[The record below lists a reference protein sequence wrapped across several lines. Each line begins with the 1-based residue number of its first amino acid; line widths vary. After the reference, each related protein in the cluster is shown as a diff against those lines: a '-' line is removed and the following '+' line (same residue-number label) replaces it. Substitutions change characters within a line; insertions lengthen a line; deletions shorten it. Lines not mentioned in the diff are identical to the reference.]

1 MKLNDILNGKINE
14 ESKEFLNGLN
24 ENQRNAI
31 IDIFSVD
38 YSKVSKVMD
47 VLVNYYNIIPYFN
60 VEFSDVDRVS
70 IVHIGFS
77 ISRKISKE
85 GIVNQSLFVPVLN
98 LLYEVAKYEGN
109 EYLVYD
115 KYDVIVQKNIYEI
128 ITNQSS
134 LDEEYK
140 ENLMSIDNEFFQILN
155 DNYYT
160 YLDGI
165 VERFGIE
172 FFRDNIKYIPSI
184 NFDDEG
190 KFDNLAVR
198 LVCVN
203 TSDEVLTKFSDV
215 LDLDWTPFEDDV
227 TQIIYSV

>member
-1 MKLNDILNGKINE
+1 MTLNDILNGKINE
-14 ESKEFLNGLN
+14 ESKEFLNELS
-24 ENQRNAI
+24 ESQRNAI
-31 IDIFSVD
+31 VDIFNVD
-38 YSKVSKVMD
+38 NSKISKVMD
-47 VLVNYYNIIPYFN
+47 TLLNFYNITPYFN
-60 VEFSDVDRVS
+60 VEFTDVDRVS
-70 IVHIGFS
+70 IIHIGFS
-77 ISRKISKE
+77 LEFIPILDSYFDFRE
-85 GIVNQSLFVPVLN
+85 N
-98 LLYEVAKYEGN
+98 EGN
-109 EYLVYD
+109 EYLVYN
-115 KYDVIVQKNIYEI
+115 KYDMIVQKNIYEI

-140 ENLMSIDNEFFQILN
+140 ENLMNIDNEFFQILN

-165 VERFGIE
+165 VEKFGIE

-190 KFDNLAVR
+190 KFDNLGVR
-198 LVCVN
+198 LICVN
-203 TSDEVLTKFSDV
+203 TTDEVLTKFSDV

>member
-14 ESKEFLNGLN
+14 ESKEFLNELN
-24 ENQRNAI
+24 ETQRNAVV
-31 IDIFSVD
+31 DIFNVG

-47 VLVNYYNIIPYFN
+47 TLLNFYNVTPYFN
-60 VEFSDVDRVS
+60 VEFTDVDRVS
-70 IVHIGFS
+70 IIHIGFS
-77 ISRKISKE
+77 LEFIQI
-85 GIVNQSLFVPVLN
+85 LN
-98 LLYEVAKYEGN
+98 SDFEFNKCEGN

-128 ITNQSS
+128 ITNQYS

-140 ENLMSIDNEFFQILN
+140 ENLMNIDNEFFQILN

-165 VERFGIE
+165 VEKFGIE

-190 KFDNLAVR
+190 KFDNLGVR
-198 LVCVN
+198 LICVN
-203 TSDEVLTKFSDV
+203 TTDEVLTKFSDV

>member
-1 MKLNDILNGKINE
+1 MDTLLN
-14 ESKEFLNGLN
+14 F
-24 ENQRNAI
+24 
-31 IDIFSVD
+31 
-38 YSKVSKVMD
+38 
-47 VLVNYYNIIPYFN
+47 YNVTPYFN
-60 VEFSDVDRVS
+60 VEFTDVDRVS
-70 IVHIGFS
+70 IIHIGFS
-77 ISRKISKE
+77 LEFIQI
-85 GIVNQSLFVPVLN
+85 LN
-98 LLYEVAKYEGN
+98 SDFEFNKCEGN

-140 ENLMSIDNEFFQILN
+140 ENLMNIDNEFFQILN

-165 VERFGIE
+165 VEKFGIE

-184 NFDDEG
+184 NFNDEG
-190 KFDNLAVR
+190 KFDNLGVR
-198 LVCVN
+198 LICVN
-203 TSDEVLTKFSDV
+203 TTDEVLTKFSDV

>member
-14 ESKEFLNGLN
+14 ESKEFLNELN
-24 ENQRNAI
+24 ETQRNAVV
-31 IDIFSVD
+31 DIFNVG

-47 VLVNYYNIIPYFN
+47 TLLNFYNVTPYFN
-60 VEFSDVDRVS
+60 VEFTDVDRVS
-70 IVHIGFS
+70 IIHIGFS
-77 ISRKISKE
+77 LEFIQI
-85 GIVNQSLFVPVLN
+85 LN
-98 LLYEVAKYEGN
+98 SDFEFNKCEGN

-140 ENLMSIDNEFFQILN
+140 ENLMNIDNEFFQILN

-165 VERFGIE
+165 VEKFGIE

-190 KFDNLAVR
+190 KFDNLGVR
-198 LVCVN
+198 LICVN
-203 TSDEVLTKFSDV
+203 TTDEVLTKFSDV

>member
-14 ESKEFLNGLN
+14 ESKEFLNELN
-24 ENQRNAI
+24 ETQRNAVV
-31 IDIFSVD
+31 DIFNVG

-47 VLVNYYNIIPYFN
+47 TLLNFYNVTPYFN
-60 VEFSDVDRVS
+60 VEFTDVDRVS
-70 IVHIGFS
+70 IIHIGFS
-77 ISRKISKE
+77 LEFIQI
-85 GIVNQSLFVPVLN
+85 LN
-98 LLYEVAKYEGN
+98 SDFEFNKCEGN

-140 ENLMSIDNEFFQILN
+140 ENLMNIDNEFFQILN

-165 VERFGIE
+165 VEKFGIE

-190 KFDNLAVR
+190 KFNLLGAR
-198 LVCVN
+198 LICIN
-203 TSDEVLTKFSDV
+203 SSDEALSYFSDT
-215 LDLDWTPFEDDV
+215 LGLDWTPFEDEV
-227 TQIIYSV
+227 TQVIYSV

>member
-14 ESKEFLNGLN
+14 ESKEFLNELN
-24 ENQRNAI
+24 ETQRNAVV
-31 IDIFSVD
+31 DIFNVE

-47 VLVNYYNIIPYFN
+47 TLLNFYNVTPYFN
-60 VEFSDVDRVS
+60 VEFTDVDRVS
-70 IVHIGFS
+70 IIHIGFS
-77 ISRKISKE
+77 LEFIQI
-85 GIVNQSLFVPVLN
+85 LN
-98 LLYEVAKYEGN
+98 SDFEFNKCEGN

-134 LDEEYK
+134 LEKEYK
-140 ENLMSIDNEFFQILN
+140 ENLMNIDNEFFQILN

-165 VERFGIE
+165 VEKFGIE

-184 NFDDEG
+184 NFNDEG
-190 KFDNLAVR
+190 KFDNLGVR

>member
-14 ESKEFLNGLN
+14 ESKEFLNELN
-24 ENQRNAI
+24 ESQRNAI
-31 IDIFSVD
+31 VDIFNVG

-47 VLVNYYNIIPYFN
+47 TLLNFYNVKPYFN
-60 VEFSDVDRVS
+60 VEFTDVDRVS
-70 IVHIGFS
+70 IIHIGFS
-77 ISRKISKE
+77 LEFIQI
-85 GIVNQSLFVPVLN
+85 LN
-98 LLYEVAKYEGN
+98 SDFEFNKCEGN

-115 KYDVIVQKNIYEI
+115 KYDVIIQKNIYEI

-140 ENLMSIDNEFFQILN
+140 ENLMNIDNEFFQILN

-165 VERFGIE
+165 VEKFGIE

-190 KFDNLAVR
+190 KFDNLGVR
-198 LVCVN
+198 LICVN
-203 TSDEVLTKFSDV
+203 TTDEVLTKFSDV

>member
-1 MKLNDILNGKINE
+1 MTLNDILNGKINE
-14 ESKEFLNGLN
+14 ESKEFLNELN
-24 ENQRNAI
+24 ESQRNAI
-31 IDIFSVD
+31 VDIFNVG

-47 VLVNYYNIIPYFN
+47 TLLNFYNVKPYFN
-60 VEFSDVDRVS
+60 VEFTDVDRVS
-70 IVHIGFS
+70 IIHIGFS
-77 ISRKISKE
+77 LEFIQI
-85 GIVNQSLFVPVLN
+85 LN
-98 LLYEVAKYEGN
+98 SDFEFTECEGN

-140 ENLMSIDNEFFQILN
+140 ENLMNIDNEFFQILN

-165 VERFGIE
+165 VENFGIE

-190 KFDNLAVR
+190 KFDNLGVR
-198 LVCVN
+198 LICVN

>member
-14 ESKEFLNGLN
+14 ESKEFLNELN
-24 ENQRNAI
+24 ESQRNAI
-31 IDIFSVD
+31 VDIFNVG

-47 VLVNYYNIIPYFN
+47 TLLNFYNVTPYFN
-60 VEFSDVDRVS
+60 VEFTDVDRVS
-70 IVHIGFS
+70 IIHIGFS
-77 ISRKISKE
+77 LEFIQI
-85 GIVNQSLFVPVLN
+85 LN
-98 LLYEVAKYEGN
+98 SDFEFNKCEGN

-140 ENLMSIDNEFFQILN
+140 ENLMKIDNEFFQILN

-165 VERFGIE
+165 VEKFGIE

-190 KFDNLAVR
+190 KFDNLGVR
-198 LVCVN
+198 LICVN
-203 TSDEVLTKFSDV
+203 TTDEVLTKFSDV

>member
-14 ESKEFLNGLN
+14 ESKEFLNELN
-24 ENQRNAI
+24 ESQRNAI
-31 IDIFSVD
+31 VDIFNVG

-47 VLVNYYNIIPYFN
+47 TLLNFYNVTPYFN
-60 VEFSDVDRVS
+60 VEFTDVDRVS
-70 IVHIGFS
+70 IIHIGFS
-77 ISRKISKE
+77 LEFIQI
-85 GIVNQSLFVPVLN
+85 LN
-98 LLYEVAKYEGN
+98 SDFEFNKCEGN

-134 LDEEYK
+134 LEKEYK
-140 ENLMSIDNEFFQILN
+140 ENLMNIDNEFFQILN

-165 VERFGIE
+165 VEKFGIE

-184 NFDDEG
+184 NFNDEG
-190 KFDNLAVR
+190 KFDNLGVR